1 MHIEHETGELMAALG
16 EEMRIPLEVLESD
29 LQLLR
34 TPSQVVTSLDAVR
47 HSMERQVR
55 HLTRVCDDLF
65 DAGRIA
71 NGEFHL
77 HREYVALNQ
86 VLLDACDDT
95 GRFFRHYD
103 QEMTLNMPDRTLG
116 VEGDASRLLQVFV
129 TLLHLAAKVTPRN
142 GRIRVVLE
150 RQAGRAVVGIRCLDD
165 ETGNQPQGY
174 FVESDARL
182 EANNQVQ
189 QPEPSSEN
197 GFGVSLNLVK
207 RIIELHDGMVKIER
221 NGVGY
226 GVEFTVALTV
236 AGESLLHSP
245 TQVSEQ
251 HESLHVN
258 PSLLPTYRILVM
270 DDDRTSAELVAGM
283 LRSVN
288 QHVTIASDSL
298 TAIQAVLRDR
308 IQVVILD
315 NLTSAPSGGDM
326 ARWLRQVPE
335 MDGIYLIALS
345 ASNDEKQ
352 RLEFKNAGVNRCLA
366 MPTRTSVLAEALHR
380 MNAECLAFS

>member
-1 MHIEHETGELMAALG
+1 MHIENETGELMAVLG
-16 EEMRIPLEVLESD
+16 EEMRIPLEVLECD

-34 TPSQVVTSLDAVR
+34 SPNQVAISSDAVR

-55 HLTRVCDDLF
+55 HLTRVCDDLL
-65 DAGRIA
+65 DAGKIA

-116 VEGDASRLLQVFV
+116 VDGDASRLLQVFV

-182 EANNQVQ
+182 EANNQVK

-197 GFGVSLNLVK
+197 GFGVSLKLVK
-207 RIIELHDGMVKIER
+207 RIIELHDGIVTIER
-221 NGVGY
+221 NGVGH
-226 GVEFTVALTV
+226 GVEFTVALTL
-236 AGESLLHSP
+236 AGESLRHTP
-245 TQVSEQ
+245 TEVSEQ
-251 HESLHVN
+251 HECLHGN
-258 PSLLPTYRILVM
+258 PLPP
-270 DDDRTSAELVAGM
+270 S
-283 LRSVN
+283 
-288 QHVTIASDSL
+288 
-298 TAIQAVLRDR
+298 
-308 IQVVILD
+308 
-315 NLTSAPSGGDM
+315 NLPHPSYG
-326 ARWLRQVPE
+326 
-335 MDGIYLIALS
+335 
-345 ASNDEKQ
+345 
-352 RLEFKNAGVNRCLA
+352 
-366 MPTRTSVLAEALHR
+366 
-380 MNAECLAFS
+380 